1 MSFENYFPHEEDFAD
16 FCVRFMNALYE
27 CNSFQKFGKRG
38 EKQDG
43 IDIIDMSHGSAA
55 KGGKFLAVQCKNHE
69 PHITCEPGEISAE
82 VRKAAKSGFRID
94 EYYILTS
101 GRKTVFADKEVLEL
115 NGTKPHGQTFLTYV
129 WAWPEIRTKLEEFDA
144 FTYER
149 VLNAGKS
156 RSSENL
162 KAISSEIS
170 RSLAPNTLES
180 QKPELQARFS
190 KVEAHLKEN
199 SKELAK
205 YELEQI
211 DAIPAAMQHAK
222 DRYLVHRLN
231 AKYLMLMGEYEQA
244 AQRFLKAYAEQSDLD
259 QAMINRAVAF
269 ELLGRKDEAWKQ
281 AEQLLK
287 RGIRTEPL
295 PAIAYRT
302 APKPHSESTI
312 AYYSDQLSTSEELS
326 LVIADEA
333 RDEGRF
339 EDSIA
344 ACDRVLQI
352 NASSARACLL
362 RAFANQSLAVQGDRN
377 LRRARLELA
386 ERDYQSARDNESDRL
401 PDSLR
406 ADLFRNLGNVQFLLD
421 IPGHASS
428 FEEAIRVARDKF
440 TYVEQYLG
448 YLCART
454 EFETAGK
461 VLQQYGIDDT
471 KRNQRFLKLVIEK
484 NLSEASSCENF
495 IVDMLALYQEGEFDR
510 RDECLGF
517 VVQWSIDSGR
527 AQEAIARLNA
537 IADIIDPFEF
547 HCCMAWLEHIE
558 EDDVKAKKSASDTK
572 SLMTPDSPQNYVYLL
587 GRLFVELG
595 DDESALPVLE
605 QAADWSRLTQ
615 ETRSLLDCA
624 QRLQK
629 HDVMLEVCR
638 TLRKN
643 KSDTK
648 QSRSLELQILYG
660 YVPKEAQTLI
670 HELVQEHPDDRQLYA
685 WLCHIETRLHGKF
698 AALDVT
704 RLPLASET
712 SVFDSQ
718 RVLGPLLGACKF
730 GEAISFAYEN
740 LRCNQGDEIAHGR
753 YMWIFM
759 QYAGKSDL
767 SLDYTEVAPE
777 CAVLYREKEGE
788 LKSVVITNH
797 LNGSRFDG
805 EISPDSELGKEL
817 IHRKVGDEVTLSPLS
832 LQPRVVKVEAI
843 LSKFVYR
850 YQQVLQNFQLNFP
863 HANTIQMLKVMDGDE
878 LDVSLFKKSLEE
890 RRKHTDAV
898 LDLFK
903 QNPLPISA
911 LATWLGIEYR
921 DAFEFLSTKPDI
933 GIRCSLMETIGSSRS
948 TPKVLDLNSK
958 SLVLDQSAV
967 LTIENLDLWKHL
979 GSIQLVVMRSVA
991 DLFESHVEELEDDRS
1006 EGTMGLSD
1014 DGRLFLHEPSD
1025 EERQSRVSRAKA
1037 LTENIRKHCR
1047 IEESLAAASVD
1058 GELRKAFG
1066 DVHAYP
1072 SLDSIAYTRS
1082 DPKLL
1087 LWTDEMFM
1095 QAVARNDFKFESIGV
1110 QDILNYLR
1118 TCGKISHGD
1127 RDTITAKL
1135 LGWHYNPIE
1144 WNSDVAFAAARLA
1157 DWDATKSPFTAVL
1170 KELRNRAWS
1179 LVEKC
1184 KFTSDL
1190 LLKVYYSSVSNVQ
1203 ESSLLVHV
1211 MDAIDEERAVELIK
1225 HALQTH
1231 FAADE
1236 TMRGSMEICFR
1247 IWSEKHRE
1255 KLKVPHMTH
1264 VRGNAT
1270 NSHPRQLQQE
1280 SS

>member
-1 MSFENYFPHEEDFAD
+1 MVVYRYPAPANQDDFAD
-16 FCVRFMNALYE
+16 FCVRLFRKVFGRD
-27 CNSFQKFGKRG
+27 SFQRYGKSG
-38 EKQDG
+38 DEQDG
-43 IDIIDMSHGSAA
+43 IDVFDPAHLHPLRAA
-55 KGGKFLAVQCKNHE
+55 QCKCHE
-69 PHITCEPGEISAE
+69 LHKYCPPREIKDEVESASTWE
-82 VRKAAKSGFRID
+82 FELD
-94 EYYILTS
+94 EFYILTTGKKS
-101 GRKTVFADKEVLEL
+101 RIADDAILRMNRDRPYNQRFITLVWSWEDIERKLAELDPISRDYVLHASSNGSIASYDAVLSQLLPTIADKIAYTSANGQLQKKFEL
-115 NGTKPHGQTFLTYV
+115 
-129 WAWPEIRTKLEEFDA
+129 I
-144 FTYER
+144 
-149 VLNAGKS
+149 
-156 RSSENL
+156 
-162 KAISSEIS
+162 
-170 RSLAPNTLES
+170 
-180 QKPELQARFS
+180 EL
-190 KVEAHLKEN
+190 HLKN
-199 SKELAK
+199 GDRILSR

-211 DAIPAAMQHAK
+211 DQMSIASQTAK
-222 DRYLVHRLN
+222 DRYLTHRLN
-231 AKYLMLMGEYEQA
+231 AKYLMLIEEYEQA
-244 AQRFLKAYAEQSDLD
+244 ARTFLKAFDEQPELN
-259 QAMINRAVAF
+259 QAMINRAVAL
-269 ELLGRKDEAWKQ
+269 ELLGQKDEAWTQ
-281 AEQLLK
+281 AEQLLT
-287 RGIRTEPL
+287 RGIKTEPL

-312 AYYSDQLSTSEELS
+312 AYYNDQLSTSEELN

-352 NASSARACLL
+352 NASSARAYLL
-362 RAFANQSLAVQGDRN
+362 RAFANHSLAVQGDPN
-377 LRRARLELA
+377 LRRARLELS
-386 ERDYQSARDNESDRL
+386 EQDYQSARDNESDRL

-421 IPGHASS
+421 RPGHSSS

-440 TYVEQYLG
+440 PYVEQYLA
-448 YLCART
+448 YLCACT
-454 EFETAGK
+454 EFEAARK

-471 KRNQRFLKLVIEK
+471 QRNQRFLKLVVEK
-484 NLSEASSCENF
+484 NHADTKDYANF
-495 IVDMLALYQEGEFDR
+495 IEDMLSLYQEGEFDR

-527 AQEAIARLNA
+527 GQEAIARLNA

-558 EDDVKAKKSASDTK
+558 EDDVKAKKSASDAK
-572 SLMTPDSPQNYVYLL
+572 LLISPVSPQKYIYLL

-643 KSDTK
+643 KSDTT

-685 WLCHIETRLHGKF
+685 WLCYIETRLHGKF

-704 RLPLASET
+704 KLPLASET

-730 GEAISFAYEN
+730 GEAISYTYEN

-759 QYAGKSDL
+759 QYAGMSDL
-767 SLDYTEVAPE
+767 SLDHTEVAAE
-777 CAVLYREKEGE
+777 CAVLYREKDGE
-788 LKSVVITNH
+788 LKSIIITND

-817 IHRKVGDEVTLSPLS
+817 IHKKLGDEVILSPLS
-832 LQPRVVKVEAI
+832 LQPRVVKIEAI

-850 YQQVLQNFQLNFP
+850 YQQVLQNFQVNFP

-890 RRKHTDAV
+890 RRKHIDTI

-911 LATWLGIEYR
+911 FATWLGIEYR

-933 GIRCSLMETIGSSRS
+933 GIRCSQMELNGSSRE
-948 TPKVLDLNSK
+948 TPKVFDLNSK

-979 GSIQLVVMRSVA
+979 GSVQLVIMRSVT
-991 DLFESHVEELEDDRS
+991 DLFESHIEELEHNRS
-1006 EGTMGLSD
+1006 KGTMGLSD
-1014 DGRLFLHEPSD
+1014 DGQLFLHQPSD
-1025 EERQSRVSRAKA
+1025 EERQSWVSRAQA
-1037 LTENIRKHCR
+1037 LMKNIRKHCR

-1058 GELRKAFG
+1058 SELRSSFD
-1066 DVHAYP
+1066 DVHAYS
-1072 SLDSIAYTRS
+1072 SLDSIAYTHS

-1118 TCGKISHGD
+1118 TNGVISHHEL
-1127 RDTITAKL
+1127 DTLTAKI
-1135 LGWHYNPIE
+1135 LGSHYNPVA
-1144 WNSDVAFAAARLA
+1144 WNSDVAFAAAKLSN
-1157 DWDATKSPFTAVL
+1157 WDADCQPFKEVL
-1170 KELRNRAWS
+1170 RQFSGNHWKLRQ
-1179 LVEKC
+1179 KC
-1184 KFTSDL
+1184 QMALNLFVKVYRSNANDFSETHL
-1190 LLKVYYSSVSNVQ
+1190 LLR
-1203 ESSLLVHV
+1203 V
-1211 MDAIDEERAVELIK
+1211 MDAIGESK
-1225 HALQTH
+1225 
-1231 FAADE
+1231 AADLIRYDAIAAC
-1236 TMRGSMEICFR
+1236 MPNQAMLDSISLSLD
-1247 IWSEKHRE
+1247 IWRE
-1255 KLKVPHMTH
+1255 RWLGK
-1264 VRGNAT
+1264 
-1270 NSHPRQLQQE
+1270 
-1280 SS
+1280 

>member
-27 CNSFQKFGKRG
+27 CNSFQKFGKR

-82 VRKAAKSGFRID
+82 VKKAAKSGFRID

-156 RSSENL
+156 RSNENL

-180 QKPELQARFS
+180 QTPELQARFT

-211 DAIPAAMQHAK
+211 DAIPVAMQHAK

-231 AKYLMLMGEYEQA
+231 AKYLMLMGDYEQA

-362 RAFANQSLAVQGDRN
+362 RAFANHSLAVQGDCK

-401 PDSLR
+401 PDNLR

-421 IPGHASS
+421 LPGHASS

-440 TYVEQYLG
+440 PYVEQYLG

-495 IVDMLALYQEGEFDR
+495 VADMLALYQEGEFDR

-558 EDDVKAKKSASDTK
+558 EDVVKAKKSASDAK

-587 GRLFVELG
+587 GRVFVELG

-670 HELVQEHPDDRQLYA
+670 HELVQEHPNDRQIYA
-685 WLCHIETRLHGKF
+685 WLCYIETRLHGKF

-704 RLPLASET
+704 KLPLASET

-730 GEAISFAYEN
+730 GEAISYTYEN

-759 QYAGKSDL
+759 QYAGMSDL
-767 SLDYTEVAPE
+767 SLDHTEVAAE
-777 CAVLYREKEGE
+777 CAVLYREKDGE
-788 LKSVVITNH
+788 LKSVIITND

-817 IHRKVGDEVTLSPLS
+817 IHKKLGDEVILSPLS

-850 YQQVLQNFQLNFP
+850 YQQVLQNFQVNFP

-890 RRKHTDAV
+890 RRKHIDTI

-911 LATWLGIEYR
+911 FATWLGIEYR

-933 GIRCSLMETIGSSRS
+933 GIRCSQMELNGSSRE
-948 TPKVLDLNSK
+948 TPKVFDLNSK

-979 GSIQLVVMRSVA
+979 GSVQLVIMRSVT
-991 DLFESHVEELEDDRS
+991 DLFESHIEELEHDRS
-1006 EGTMGLSD
+1006 KGTMGLSD
-1014 DGRLFLHEPSD
+1014 DGQLFLHEPSD
-1025 EERQSRVSRAKA
+1025 EERQSWVSRAQA
-1037 LTENIRKHCR
+1037 LMKNIRKHCR

-1058 GELRKAFG
+1058 GELRSSFD
-1066 DVHAYP
+1066 DVHAYS
-1072 SLDSIAYTRS
+1072 SLDSIAYTHS

-1087 LWTDEMFM
+1087 LWTDEMIM

-1110 QDILNYLR
+1110 QDILNCLR
-1118 TCGKISHGD
+1118 AKGAISHYEL
-1127 RDTITAKL
+1127 DTFTAKI
-1135 LGWHYNPIE
+1135 LGSHYNPVE
-1144 WNSDVAFAAARLA
+1144 WNSDVAFAAAKLSK
-1157 DWDATKSPFTAVL
+1157 WDADCQPFKEVL
-1170 KELRNRAWS
+1170 RQFSGNHWKLRN
-1179 LVEKC
+1179 KC
-1184 KFTSDL
+1184 QMALELFVKVYRSNANDFSETHL
-1190 LLKVYYSSVSNVQ
+1190 LLR
-1203 ESSLLVHV
+1203 V
-1211 MDAIDEERAVELIK
+1211 MDAIGERK
-1225 HALQTH
+1225 
-1231 FAADE
+1231 AADLIRSDAFVAC
-1236 TMRGSMEICFR
+1236 MPNQAMLDSISLSLD
-1247 IWSEKHRE
+1247 IW
-1255 KLKVPHMTH
+1255 
-1264 VRGNAT
+1264 
-1270 NSHPRQLQQE
+1270 QE
-1280 SS
+1280 RWFGK